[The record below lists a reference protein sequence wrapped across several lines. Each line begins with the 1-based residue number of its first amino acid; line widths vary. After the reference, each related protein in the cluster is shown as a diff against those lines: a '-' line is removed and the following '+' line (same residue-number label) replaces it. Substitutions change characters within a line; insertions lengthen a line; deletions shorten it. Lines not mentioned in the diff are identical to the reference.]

1 MHNIY
6 FFCMKYLI
14 YSSVILI
21 NLITLV
27 IFYFLIS
34 QETYNR
40 VDKNLI
46 YYKSNID
53 SSLEIAQQSNNDIL
67 ERMNMLSKQFS
78 IDKLSAEK
86 EEIKAKEDLLLSKEK
101 QLEAELVLLL
111 EKEKRLL
118 SGAWGGSRMGAF
130 WSLNLQ
136 NSGGGGGQ
144 AVLDRYSTTGF
155 VSVP

>member
-40 VDKNLI
+40 VDNNLV
-46 YYKSNID
+46 YYKKNID
-53 SSLEIAQQSNNDIL
+53 NSLEIAQQKNINMQ
-67 ERMNMLSKQFS
+67 ERINLLTEELS
-78 IDKLSAEK
+78 IDKLAAE
-86 EEIKAKEDLLLSKEK
+86 
-101 QLEAELVLLL
+101 
-111 EKEKRLL
+111 
-118 SGAWGGSRMGAF
+118 
-130 WSLNLQ
+130 
-136 NSGGGGGQ
+136 
-144 AVLDRYSTTGF
+144 
-155 VSVP
+155 